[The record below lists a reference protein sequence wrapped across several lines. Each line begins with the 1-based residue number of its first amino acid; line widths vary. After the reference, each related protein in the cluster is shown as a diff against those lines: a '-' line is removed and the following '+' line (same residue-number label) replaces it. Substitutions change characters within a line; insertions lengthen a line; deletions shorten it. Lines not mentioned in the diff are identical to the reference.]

1 MASDFNVERVFQ
13 YDRGELKKIIFAM
26 KNMSEEASQQA
37 KQQTGELVEYAV
49 KEIKNAAASHPNPKQ
64 ATRIASGVRISK
76 SSKIGEFGLGF
87 AGQKFSGGAT
97 TQLNVDRGSGPGIL
111 AGVEFGSNKIAHFQP
126 RTPKYGLRGSKGYF
140 IWNTLRAIQPKLITE
155 WEEAFSKIYKEWDK

>member
-1 MASDFNVERVFQ
+1 MANDFNAERVFQ
-13 YDRGELKKIIFAM
+13 YDKGELRKIIFAM
-26 KNMSEEASQQA
+26 KNMSEEAAAQA

-49 KEIKNAAASHPNPKQ
+49 KEIKNAASSHPHPRQ

-76 SSKIGEFGLGF
+76 SSKIGEFSLGF

-111 AGVEFGSNKIAHFQP
+111 AGVEFGSNKLPNFQA
-126 RTPKYGLRGSKGYF
+126 RTPKFGKRGNQGYF
-140 IWNTLRAIQPKLITE
+140 IWNTLRAIQPKIVSE
-155 WEEAFSKIYKEWDK
+155 WEQSFAQVYKEWDK

>member
-1 MASDFNVERVFQ
+1 MASEFNAERVFQ
-13 YDRGELKKIIFAM
+13 YDKGELRKIIFAM

-37 KQQTGELVEYAV
+37 KLQTGELVEYAV
-49 KEIKNAAASHPNPKQ
+49 KEIQNAAAGHPNPKQ

-87 AGQKFSGGAT
+87 AAQKFSGGAT
-97 TQLNVDRGSGPGIL
+97 TQLNESRGSGPGIL
-111 AGVEFGSNKIAHFQP
+111 AGVEFGSNNIPQFQS
-126 RTPKYGLRGSKGYF
+126 RTPKFGLRGSKGYF
-140 IWNTLRAIQPKLITE
+140 IWNTLRAIQPKIITE